1 MQRMKLLI
9 LKYARSSLREEG
21 GCGNGTERLHERE
34 LQKERGKLRQRER
47 QKVESRRGNV
57 HWGTSVQRMK
67 YGFHDT
73 N

>member
-9 LKYARSSLREEG
+9 LKYARSSLSEER

-47 QKVESRRGNV
+47 ESRVKGRECPLGHIRAEDEV
-57 HWGTSVQRMK
+57 WLS
-67 YGFHDT
+67 
-73 N
+73 